1 MEPPRGDLEGESM
14 NFRNHNQMS
23 DFADVVSFTS
33 GKRLLVPD
41 EVAQWLGVSPGWVRD
56 HARRKEPRMKAVKVG
71 KLLRFRREDVEE
83 FIRTWCE

>member
-1 MEPPRGDLEGESM
+1 M
-14 NFRNHNQMS
+14 NIRDHNQAS
-23 DFADVVSFTS
+23 DFKDIVPFTS
-33 GKRLLVPD
+33 GKRLLAPD

-83 FIRTWCE
+83 FIRAWCE